1 MSFNLIPCIIDE
13 EELMNFNKMEEIE
26 FDENDSELKKQIND

>member
-13 EELMNFNKMEEIE
+13 EELMNFNKMDFEG
-26 FDENDSELKKQIND
+26 NDSELKK